1 MVVMWRRFLPLVV
14 AALFVVAAAEAPKAP
29 PPALKAADLSEVYR
43 SWLDEVAVLISKAE
57 RAAFLGLE
65 KDYQRDAF
73 IDRFWEVRD
82 PYPDTARNELRE
94 RWEDRVAE
102 ARTRFGDLKED
113 RSRMLLL
120 NGPPAAAL
128 ASRCTGT
135 LWPLEVWFYNGSER
149 IRDDFALIFVRRFG
163 QGAYRLWHPAD
174 GLNALTQLG
183 GAALSSP
190 DAGSEV
196 LSIVRNSC
204 QNGDQIAAGIAF
216 VLRQGMLGFMG
227 LLAKLETPPSA
238 PKGEWV
244 STFAAYSTDLPEG
257 SAPFRAEL
265 TVSYPARRQ
274 SRTVVQG
281 VLSVPAAEAGKVE
294 VGGRGSYN
302 FLITGEVLRGRRLF
316 EAFRYKYDFPAAAIG
331 DGENRLPMVFERYLR
346 AGEYALIVKVEDL
359 NAHRY
364 FRQQI
369 SLVVPNVEGAAAPAP
384 VALDAE
390 TTLLI
395 AEANAT
401 ITSGENTI
409 RILRPPVGDLMTGL
423 VRFDTLTTGAKPTQ
437 VTFSLNGKPILS
449 KRNPPYGVELDL
461 GSFPRVHVLQVR
473 SLDAQGTELASNEL
487 RINTNP
493 NRFAVRFVEP
503 KPGRNYRQSVRA
515 EVDVEVPEGESLE
528 RVELFLDE
536 TRVATLFQPPYT
548 QILVLPSGEG
558 ISYLRA
564 VAYLPDGN
572 FTERVTFINAPEY
585 LEQVDVAFVE
595 LFTSVVDKN
604 GRPISGLGREDFRVA
619 EDGTAQ
625 EIVRFEK
632 VEDLPVHVE
641 VMLDTSASM
650 EASLEDARQAALRF
664 LDRAIDQ
671 RDRAAVVTFND
682 RPSLTVKLTKDKVA
696 LAGGLTGLK
705 AERGTALY
713 DSLIFGLYYLSA
725 VKGQRALLVLSDGKD
740 ESSRFSFDDSL
751 DYARRT
757 GIAIYSIGLGLGRGE
772 RDARKKLMRFSAETG
787 GLAFFIDSVDQ
798 LNAIYDQILE
808 ELRSKYYLAYQ
819 SSNTVAS
826 ERFRTVDVKVQRQ
839 GAEAKTLRGYYP

>member
-1 MVVMWRRFLPLVV
+1 VL
-14 AALFVVAAAEAPKAP
+14 AAFCLLAAAEPSKAP
-29 PPALKAADLSEVYR
+29 APAVKPAELAEVYR
-43 SWLDEVAVLISKAE
+43 SWLEEVAVLISKAE
-57 RAAFLGLE
+57 RALFLGLE

-102 ARTRFGDLKED
+102 ARSRFGDLKED

-120 NGPPAAAL
+120 NGSPAAAF

-135 LWPLEVWFYNGSER
+135 LWPLEVWFYDGSER
-149 IRDDFALIFVRRFG
+149 IRDRFALVFVRRFG
-163 QGAYRLWHPAD
+163 QGAYRLWQPAD
-174 GLNALTQLG
+174 GIGALTQMG
-183 GAALSSP
+183 GANLSSP
-190 DAGSEV
+190 DAGAEI
-196 LSIVRNSC
+196 LTLVRGSC
-204 QNGDQIAAGIAF
+204 QNGDQIAGAIAF
-216 VLRQGMLGFMG
+216 VLRQGMLGYMG
-227 LLAKLETPPSA
+227 LIAKLETPPSP
-238 PKGEWV
+238 PKSEWV

-281 VLSVPAAEAGKVE
+281 VLSVPASEAGKAE
-294 VGGRGSYN
+294 VGGRSSYN

-316 EAFRYKYDFPAAAIG
+316 EAFRYKYDFPAASIG
-331 DGENRLPMVFERYLR
+331 EGENKLPMVFERFLR

-364 FRQQI
+364 FRQQL
-369 SLVVPNVEGAAAPAP
+369 SLAVPNVEGPESP
-384 VALDAE
+384 PRPALDSE
-390 TTLLI
+390 TTRLI

-401 ITSGENTI
+401 IESGENTL

-423 VRFDTLTTGAKPTQ
+423 VRFDTLSTGAKPAR
-437 VTFSLNGKPILS
+437 VVFALNGKPILS

-461 GSFPRVHVLQVR
+461 GSLPRVHVLQVR
-473 SLDAQGTELASNEL
+473 SLDENDAELASDEL

-515 EVDVEVPEGESLE
+515 EVDIEVPEGESLE

-536 TRVATLFQPPYT
+536 TRVATLYQPPYT
-548 QILVLPSGEG
+548 QVLVLPPGEG

-595 LFTSVVDKN
+595 LFTSVVDKA
-604 GRPISGLGREDFRVA
+604 GRPVAGLTRDDFRIT
-619 EDGTAQ
+619 EDGTPQ
-625 EIVRFEK
+625 ELVRFEK
-632 VEDLPVHVE
+632 VADLPIHVE
-641 VMLDTSASM
+641 VMLDLSASM
-650 EASLEDARQAALRF
+650 EAALETARQAALRF
-664 LDRAIDQ
+664 LERAIDP
-671 RDRAAVVTFND
+671 RDRAAIVTFND
-682 RPSLTVKLTKDKVA
+682 RPTLAVKLTNDKA
-696 LAGGLTGLK
+696 GLATGLAGLK

-713 DSLIFGLYYLSA
+713 DSLVFGLYYLSA

-772 RDARKKLMRFSAETG
+772 RDARKRLNRFSEETG
-787 GLAFFIDSVDQ
+787 GVAFFIDSVDE
-798 LNAIYDQILE
+798 LGAIYDQILQ

-826 ERFRTVDVKVQRQ
+826 DKFRSVDVRVQRQ